1 MVKIHR
7 SVSEQN
13 HWEMYKNLTAFPL
26 IKVNRNTADQL
37 RLAGMSDERGTWTAR
52 SIALIL
58 AVTAAAA
65 TAAAVGIGVVA
76 AGIIWGK
83 LGGVHA

>member
-37 RLAGMSDERGTWTAR
+37 RLAGMSDERGT
-52 SIALIL
+52 
-58 AVTAAAA
+58 
-65 TAAAVGIGVVA
+65 
-76 AGIIWGK
+76 
-83 LGGVHA
+83 